1 MNNKKIPLNPPL
13 FHGNERAT
21 DFKKKSELFN
31 SFIVKQCSL
40 ISDSIELPLNLHFT
54 TEKPLDTLNFSDN
67 DIEKIMLN
75 LDPNK
80 VHGPDKISIRVT
92 KICGKSIC
100 KKANT
105 VPIHQKGDKQFMKN
119 YRSVSLLPI
128 CGKILERLFNEM
140 FRFLIENNLAFLN
153 QSGFKWGNSCINQL
167 LSIKHEVYKS
177 SNDGFD
183 VWDVFIDTSKAFDKV
198 WREGIIFKLNQNGTS
213 GKLLSALSDFLRDR
227 KQRITLDVQVYSWT
241 GVNAV
246 IPQGS
251 ILGSLLFLVWIN
263 DLADGLSSN
272 AKFLADDISLFS
284 VIHDVDT
291 SANELNND
299 FYQIDKWALQWKMI
313 FNPDP
318 NR

>member
-1 MNNKKIPLNPPL
+1 MWPKFVVNQFVNLCIL
-13 FHGNERAT
+13 FSINVLT
-21 DFKKKSELFN
+21 LVLFRKN
-31 SFIVKQCSL
+31 
-40 ISDSIELPLNLHFT
+40 
-54 TEKPLDTLNFSDN
+54 
-67 DIEKIMLN
+67 
-75 LDPNK
+75 
-80 VHGPDKISIRVT
+80 G
-92 KICGKSIC
+92 

-105 VPIHQKGDKQFMKN
+105 VQIHQKGDKQFMKN

>member
-1 MNNKKIPLNPPL
+1 
-13 FHGNERAT
+13 
-21 DFKKKSELFN
+21 
-31 SFIVKQCSL
+31 
-40 ISDSIELPLNLHFT
+40 
-54 TEKPLDTLNFSDN
+54 
-67 DIEKIMLN
+67 
-75 LDPNK
+75 
-80 VHGPDKISIRVT
+80 
-92 KICGKSIC
+92 
-100 KKANT
+100 
-105 VPIHQKGDKQFMKN
+105 
-119 YRSVSLLPI
+119 
-128 CGKILERLFNEM
+128 M

-198 WREGIIFKLNQNGTS
+198 WPEGIIFKLNQNGTS